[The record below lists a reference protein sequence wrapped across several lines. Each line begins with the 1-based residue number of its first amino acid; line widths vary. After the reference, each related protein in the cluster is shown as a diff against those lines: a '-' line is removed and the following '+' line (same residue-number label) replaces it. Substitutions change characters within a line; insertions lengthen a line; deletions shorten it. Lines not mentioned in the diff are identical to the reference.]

1 MEDYIVSISDIII
14 WTVKIAVHLITL
26 PRLPKWK
33 GDNNMVSHG
42 TFNTIDMGKPKITV
56 GKSYGL
62 HHFIWEASENN
73 WAVIWGDAIFLLLV
87 CSTDFDILWCNGL
100 FSHHIKFHCFLF
112 MHKFSPTRHYV
123 ADDL

>member
-1 MEDYIVSISDIII
+1 MEAYIFFISDIII
-14 WTVKIAVHLITL
+14 WTEKIRGWFILITL

-33 GDNNMVSHG
+33 GDNNMVSHC

-87 CSTDFDILWCNGL
+87 CSTDFDILCSGL
-100 FSHHIKFHCFLF
+100 FSHHIK
-112 MHKFSPTRHYV
+112 
-123 ADDL
+123 

>member
-14 WTVKIAVHLITL
+14 WTEKIQGWFILITL

-33 GDNNMVSHG
+33 GDNNMVSHC

-87 CSTDFDILWCNGL
+87 CSTDFDILCSGL

-112 MHKFSPTRHYV
+112 MHKFSPTRHYA
-123 ADDL
+123 ADD

>member
-14 WTVKIAVHLITL
+14 WTEKIRGWFILITL

-33 GDNNMVSHG
+33 GDNNMVSHC

-87 CSTDFDILWCNGL
+87 CSTDFDILCSGL

-112 MHKFSPTRHYV
+112 MHKFSPTRHYA
-123 ADDL
+123 ADD

>member
-1 MEDYIVSISDIII
+1 MEAYIVFIPDIII
-14 WTVKIAVHLITL
+14 WTEKIAVHFDHPTKITE
-26 PRLPKWK
+26 WK

-73 WAVIWGDAIFLLLV
+73 WDVIWGDAIFLLLV
-87 CSTDFDILWCNGL
+87 CSTDFDILCSGL

-112 MHKFSPTRHYV
+112 MHKSSPTRHYA
-123 ADDL
+123 ADD